1 MSVPPAARPPRATSR
16 APRATPGRG
25 VRRDL
30 RAALRRGLHRGL
42 AAGVVTAVA
51 AGLLAGVGPLGA
63 PAAPGADPAR
73 GERLAP
79 VAAAVPSPTFRAFS
93 LNVAFPMGVAKAR
106 ADMRKAMNRLGA
118 AAGGFQEMSDAEDR
132 QALIEL
138 CQELDWGWYMPVG
151 QGVTI
156 PVVFDR
162 SRFRLIE
169 GRSTKVH
176 DAVGKNAPSR
186 WINTVRLRE
195 TSTGKVFGI
204 INTHTIAQASRDA
217 QASNPERIPY
227 LRQHLAMLRV
237 EIQELFATT
246 EHTVAM
252 GDWNVNYLADRRRQV
267 AGLPT
272 RALGDL
278 VNFDMPLVG
287 SRGTRSL
294 LDYIVSL
301 KRGSG
306 ISRTDTRVVR
316 GFNSDHDAVVATY
329 APVDVF
335 APAPLLTLPNGGVH
349 DRRTVAD
356 KWVRAVGD
364 AEPGA
369 VLSVATPRL
378 DDAAVVTALLA
389 AHARGVAVR
398 VLLDGGAR
406 TEREQLLL
414 GALGEDPAAASWVR
428 PAVTDGPASRAS
440 FLLADR
446 TGGTTGLAITGSTA
460 LDDTGTTTLADA
472 LLTSSDGLHAALLAT
487 FDRLTAGGAAPS
499 SAAPVFA
506 GGGYQLTT
514 FPVAGGDPVLEAL
527 RPVGCRR
534 ATGARNRDG
543 RTQVR
548 VSVNGFSGRRGAA
561 IAERLA
567 GKARLGCDVRVIAGP
582 WTGRGVER
590 TLTKAGVRVL
600 RAPTTQTLLL
610 VDGRYGRHGDR
621 QVTWTGSAHWGDTG
635 LTAPAHTLRVVDT
648 ETLLAYRGQFDG
660 RWARG

>member
-1 MSVPPAARPPRATSR
+1 MSVPPAARPSRATSR
-16 APRATPGRG
+16 APRATLGR
-25 VRRDL
+25 
-30 RAALRRGLHRGL
+30 ALRRGLRRGL
-42 AAGVVTAVA
+42 AAGAVTAVA
-51 AGLLAGVGPLGA
+51 AGLLAGVGPLAGA
-63 PAAPGADPAR
+63 PTALPDPSAPSAR
-73 GERLAP
+73 TDRLVP
-79 VAAAVPSPTFRAFS
+79 VAAAAPSPPFRTFS

-195 TSTGKVFGI
+195 TATGKVFGV

-237 EIQELFATT
+237 EIQDLFATT

-306 ISRTDTRVVR
+306 ISRVDTRIVR

-329 APVDVF
+329 APVDVL
-335 APAPLLTLPNGGVH
+335 AAGPLLTRPQGGVH
-349 DRRTVAD
+349 DRRSVPE
-356 KWVRAVGD
+356 KWVRAIGG

-378 DDAAVVTALLA
+378 EDAGVVTALLA

-414 GALGEDPAAASWVR
+414 GALGEDPAAASWLR
-428 PAVTDGPASRAS
+428 AAVTDGPASRLS

-446 TGGTTGLAITGSTA
+446 TGGTTALAITGSTA
-460 LDDTGTTTLADA
+460 LDGTVTTTLADA
-472 LLTSSDGLHAALLAT
+472 LLTSTDGLYAALLAA
-487 FDRLTAGGAAPS
+487 FDRLAVGGAPASP
-499 SAAPVFA
+499 ATPVFA

-514 FPVAGGDPVLEAL
+514 FPVAGGDPVLDAL
-527 RPVGCRR
+527 APVKCRR

-590 TLTKAGVRVL
+590 TLHKAGVRVL

-610 VDGRYGRHGDR
+610 VDGRYGRHADR
-621 QVTWTGSAHWGDTG
+621 QLTWTGSAHWGDSG
-635 LTAPAHTLRVVDT
+635 LTAPAHTLRVVGE
-648 ETLLAYRGQFDG
+648 ETLLAYRAQFDG